1 MTAPLRRG
9 LLALVGSGFSL
20 GASANTLADC
30 RAERDGAARLRCYD
44 ALPLAP
50 ASAPAGAGTDEVLAQ
65 WQGNGAL
72 MPRPFRAA
80 GPWELQWSS
89 AGLFQAWIVAPDGRA
104 GQVIANQAG
113 GGPGSSYIRRSGE
126 FALWLSA
133 SGPWQARVVAV
144 R

>member
-1 MTAPLRRG
+1 MRL
-9 LLALVGSGFSL
+9 GF
-20 GASANTLADC
+20 GYEGTHHDPTT
-30 RAERDGAARLRCYD
+30 AARLRCYD
-44 ALPLAP
+44 ALPHPQP
-50 ASAPAGAGTDEVLAQ
+50 ASPARADAEEVLAE

-72 MPRPFRAA
+72 MPRPFRAG
-80 GPWELQWSS
+80 GPWELQWTS
-89 AGLFQAWIVAPDGRA
+89 AGLFQAWIVGPDGRA